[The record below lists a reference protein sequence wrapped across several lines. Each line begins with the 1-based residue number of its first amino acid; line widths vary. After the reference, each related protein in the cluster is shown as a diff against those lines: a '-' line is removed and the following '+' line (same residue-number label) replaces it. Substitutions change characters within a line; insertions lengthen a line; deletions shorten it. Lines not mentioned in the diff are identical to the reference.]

1 MGKASSPVRLE
12 RGLMDAAKA
21 TGALSH
27 RSSAEQIEYWADLG
41 RKISHV
47 LSPDVILALKT
58 GFATLSVEQVKAPE
72 LDVDDV
78 FAGLKR
84 DREGGAMSG
93 EIAGGNVRYQASK
106 THPGMLERVSPDG
119 TVDIG
124 TFVDGDF
131 KVSLTHP

>member
-1 MGKASSPVRLE
+1 LGKASSPIRLE
-12 RGLMDAAKA
+12 RGLMDAAKT

-41 RKISHV
+41 RKVSHV
-47 LSPDVILALKT
+47 LSPDVILALKA

-84 DREGGAMSG
+84 DREDGTLSG
-93 EIAGGNVRYQASK
+93 KISAGNVRYQASK

-119 TVDIG
+119 NVEVG
-124 TFVDGDF
+124 QFADGNF
-131 KVSLTHP
+131 KVLTHP

>member
-1 MGKASSPVRLE
+1 MGKASSPIRLE
-12 RGLMDAAKA
+12 RGLMDAAKT

-41 RKISHV
+41 RKVSHV
-47 LSPDVILALKT
+47 LSPDVILALKA

-84 DREGGAMSG
+84 DREDGTLSG
-93 EIAGGNVRYQASK
+93 KISAGNVRYQASK
-106 THPGMLERVSPDG
+106 LILVCLSAFHLMAMLKSVNSPMA
-119 TVDIG
+119 IL
-124 TFVDGDF
+124 
-131 KVSLTHP
+131 KS